1 MEEEGVIDYPGGRLP
16 FEREEEE
23 EEEEEEEYVE
33 EKAGEDSKEEE
44 ELQGEEHEESKGS
57 FRKEGSG
64 YLDPE
69 NAVGADGAG
78 EGKGEDEEEEEQ
90 IPLLFVDVNLGNNN
104 MSRIVLFEKDHP
116 EDVAVEFSKKH
127 GRLAFL

>member
-1 MEEEGVIDYPGGRLP
+1 MGKEEEDRRG
-16 FEREEEE
+16 EEEE
-23 EEEEEEEYVE
+23 EE
-33 EKAGEDSKEEE
+33 A
-44 ELQGEEHEESKGS
+44 EESKGS

-69 NAVGADGAG
+69 GADGAG

-104 MSRIVLFEKDHP
+104 MSRIVLFEKDYP

-127 GRLAFL
+127 GTLACFDAHVRYLFFCAFACRP